1 MAATALPR
9 STRARRTKDGDKDAT
24 CRQSPAGL
32 LGLGATRVTLV
43 FRRRGRRHWRY
54 QMRRIQV
61 HPGAVSSFLTLGILG
76 MSCGQGNGPASRSA
90 VHPGAALV
98 ATSYTVGGTLS
109 GISGTA
115 VLQDNGGDD
124 LSLSADGPFTF
135 GTPLAD
141 GSTYAVSVLAQPQ
154 GQTCTVANGNGTIS
168 SANVTDVT
176 VTCTPIVCAGWFTG
190 YCMVD
195 DRTGLLTGECWDP
208 GNCFTGVSCYCQGDT
223 LAPTV
228 QTFCGPTVDSTFC
241 IF

>member
-1 MAATALPR
+1 ML
-9 STRARRTKDGDKDAT
+9 
-24 CRQSPAGL
+24 
-32 LGLGATRVTLV
+32 
-43 FRRRGRRHWRY
+43 
-54 QMRRIQV
+54 
-61 HPGAVSSFLTLGILG
+61 
-76 MSCGQGNGPASRSA
+76 CGQGNGPASRSA

-109 GISGTA
+109 GISGTV

-141 GSTYAVSVLAQPQ
+141 GSTYAGSVLAQPQ

-208 GNCFTGVSCYCQGDT
+208 GTCPWPKLDLKAVDQTVARSALSAMALKNGGGQRIAAERSVTAVSCVDT
-223 LAPTV
+223 LCAA
-228 QTFCGPTVDSTFC
+228 
-241 IF
+241 